1 MTVHIYSTLASPQN
15 FVTYGKGGGD
25 LPVVEREVKI
35 AGGAGIAT
43 KNLLTPM
50 GVHTSISDEDYAAIQ
65 DLTHFKK
72 FVESGHIR
80 VEAKKAYDIEQIVSE
95 MNPRDPGGPITP
107 ADFANQ
113 KQDGSAP
120 IPVTADKAGTGWVLS
135 R

>member
-1 MTVHIYSTLASPQN
+1 MTVHIYSTLANPQN

-35 AGGAGIAT
+35 AGGAGIAN
-43 KNLLTPM
+43 KNLITPM

-65 DLTHFKK
+65 DMDHFKK

-107 ADFANQ
+107 ADYANV
-113 KQDGSAP
+113 KQDGSTP
-120 IPVTADKAGTGWVLS
+120 LPVDSEKVGSGWVLS